1 MCTRHTAK
9 LMTSK
14 ATASSYPESRL
25 TPSFNNGLRQLLLL
39 QEKSASNPLFQGR
52 QEHRTNVGR
61 GGNDAGRVFQEGP
74 CNSLARSLSYPE
86 GLLSRSAQR
95 CTSVLSPQVTD
106 FELLRCAENSCNLH
120 YTTGLNLWLD
130 ATMISIPTLTSCY
143 ESSAP

>member
-1 MCTRHTAK
+1 MCRRHTAK

-14 ATASSYPESRL
+14 ATSSYPESRL
-25 TPSFNNGLRQLLLL
+25 TPSFSNGLRQLLLL
-39 QEKSASNPLFQGR
+39 DCLFQGR
-52 QEHRTNVGR
+52 QEHRSNVGR
-61 GGNDAGRVFQEGP
+61 GGNDARRVFQEGS
-74 CNSLARSLSYPE
+74 CSSLARSLGYPE

-95 CTSVLSPQVTD
+95 CTSVLLPQVTD

-120 YTTGLNLWLD
+120 YTTRLKLWLN

>member
-1 MCTRHTAK
+1 MCRRHTAK

-14 ATASSYPESRL
+14 ATSSYPESRL
-25 TPSFNNGLRQLLLL
+25 TPSFSNGLRQLLLL

-52 QEHRTNVGR
+52 QEHRSNVGR
-61 GGNDAGRVFQEGP
+61 GGNDARRVFQEGS
-74 CNSLARSLSYPE
+74 CSSLARSLSYPE

-95 CTSVLSPQVTD
+95 CTSVLLPQVTD

-120 YTTGLNLWLD
+120 YTTRLKLWLN